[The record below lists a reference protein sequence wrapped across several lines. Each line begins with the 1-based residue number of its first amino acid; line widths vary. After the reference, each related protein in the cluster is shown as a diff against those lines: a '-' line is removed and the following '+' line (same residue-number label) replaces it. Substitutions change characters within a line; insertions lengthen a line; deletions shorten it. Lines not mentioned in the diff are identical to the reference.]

1 MDKDI
6 TDVDFKEV
14 GEQKSEPDAPE
25 FKGVDPARLSK
36 AFIAVDEL
44 FTEMEIKR
52 IEGYIVLTHLVCK
65 TALDFKRTKED
76 MLDVLGEV
84 YELLATNGVDADKIK
99 TPKF

>member
-14 GEQKSEPDAPE
+14 GEQKNEPMPE
-25 FKGVDPARLSK
+25 LKGIDPARLSK
-36 AFIAVDEL
+36 AFIAVDEM
-44 FTEMEIKR
+44 FTKMEIKR
-52 IEGYIVLTHLVCK
+52 IEGYIVLTHLVCQ

-76 MLDVLGEV
+76 MLDVMGEV
-84 YELLATNGVDADKIK
+84 YELLASNGVDADKIK